1 MDAPFQRRNTLR
13 LSGIMLS
20 DYVPIDDAADKKFL
34 EDVSQDEVVIPLS
47 TVVQTHEKIPAL
59 FTGLDDWPLSTGLC
73 CWSCG
78 FTFAGRP
85 KFIPTSIQE
94 MTGGSDV
101 RITLGVRGNF
111 CTWGCAELWI
121 LTHYKD
127 SYELRLRLQDN
138 LRHAYFLFTGQRV
151 SQISPAIPV
160 TELVSHGGDLS
171 VVAWQQRQRELEPVP
186 RPVAPAAPKS
196 APRGN
201 SIWQLYGGASAA
213 LATVPSE
220 RTADEVVIAQPS
232 QSGAAPSGA
241 APLGAAPSGA
251 APLGA
256 ATSKA
261 SASKSATSKA
271 SASKASAS
279 KAAASKNGSTLSQI
293 ATNNAITD
301 KEFWELFDMYS

>member
-1 MDAPFQRRNTLR
+1 MDVAFPRRNTLR

-34 EDVSQDEVVIPLS
+34 EDVSQDEVMIPLS
-47 TVVQTHEKIPAL
+47 TLVQTHEKIPAL

-94 MTGGSDV
+94 LTGGSDV

-121 LTHYKD
+121 LTYYKD
-127 SYELRLRLQDN
+127 SYEQRLRLQDN

-151 SQISPAIPV
+151 SQISPAIPI

-186 RPVAPAAPKS
+186 RPAAPSVPKVV
-196 APRGN
+196 PRGN
-201 SIWQLYGGASAA
+201 SVWYLYGGTPATATATAPTDAHTVAPAPPAA
-213 LATVPSE
+213 VPAATVPAATVPAAGAPAAGATS
-220 RTADEVVIAQPS
+220 AVGK
-232 QSGAAPSGA
+232 GAAGKGA
-241 APLGAAPSGA
+241 AGKGAVGKGAVGKGAAGNA
-251 APLGA
+251 ADG
-256 ATSKA
+256 
-261 SASKSATSKA
+261 
-271 SASKASAS
+271 
-279 KAAASKNGSTLSQI
+279 
-293 ATNNAITD
+293 NAISD
-301 KEFWELFDMYS
+301 EELWALLV